1 MAEESDAMLH
11 PAHHLLP
18 HPLGDVH
25 VPHQDHHRTR
35 DEPQREETEE
45 GIVESSLKYEL
56 CTMQF

>member
-35 DEPQREETEE
+35 DEPDREETEE
-45 GIVESSLKYEL
+45 GIVESTLKYE
-56 CTMQF
+56 